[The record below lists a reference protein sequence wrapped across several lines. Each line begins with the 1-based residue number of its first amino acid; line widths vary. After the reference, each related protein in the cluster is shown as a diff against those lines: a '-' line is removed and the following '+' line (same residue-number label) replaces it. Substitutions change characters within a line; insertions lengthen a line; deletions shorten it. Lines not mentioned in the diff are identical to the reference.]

1 MTYDRFSNANRNRW
15 VEQIENA
22 TETPMLFISLLYIVA
37 ALLPNIIAF
46 TPYQEKVLD
55 DLLWLLWGLFA
66 TEFLL
71 RLILTPNKLN
81 YVIKNWPDVL
91 IVALPFIRPLR
102 FFRLLFVLPRAWRH
116 TRSILRK
123 KTLRMIGLM
132 STLTVL
138 LSASFVYVVE
148 RGHSG
153 PIDSFADALW
163 WAITTITT
171 VGYGDTYPVT
181 GFGRG
186 VAVILMVTGITLFG
200 LLTANAASFFLE
212 DHKTEHSYLLLNTI
226 NDEQKQLA
234 AQLSK
239 LNRHTPQRPRFL
251 LAGFKAQ
258 LTAKRAAREREAQ
271 LLQLQQR
278 RNLFKKQ

>member
-1 MTYDRFSNANRNRW
+1 
-15 VEQIENA
+15 
-22 TETPMLFISLLYIVA
+22 
-37 ALLPNIIAF
+37 IIF
-46 TPYQEKVLD
+46 TPYQEGVVD

-71 RLILTPNKLN
+71 RLSLTPNKIK
-81 YVIKNWPDVL
+81 YVKKNCPDVL

-132 STLTVL
+132 SALTVF

-148 RGHSG
+148 RDHAG

-212 DHKTEHSYLLLNTI
+212 DHKTEHSYLLLNNI

-234 AQLSK
+234 ALLTK
-239 LNRHTPQRPRFL
+239 LNRGAAQRPRFL
-251 LAGFKAQ
+251 LAGFKTQ
-258 LTAKRAAREREAQ
+258 LAVKRAALEQARRLQAQ
-271 LLQLQQR
+271 KS
-278 RNLFKKQ
+278 RNLFKWQ

>member
-1 MTYDRFSNANRNRW
+1 MKYDRFSNANRSKW

-37 ALLPNIIAF
+37 ALLPNIIIF
-46 TPYQEKVLD
+46 TPYQEGVLD

-71 RLILTPNKLN
+71 RLSLTPNKIK
-81 YVIKNWPDVL
+81 YVKKNWPDVL

-132 STLTVL
+132 SALTVF

-148 RGHSG
+148 R
-153 PIDSFADALW
+153 
-163 WAITTITT
+163 
-171 VGYGDTYPVT
+171 
-181 GFGRG
+181 
-186 VAVILMVTGITLFG
+186 
-200 LLTANAASFFLE
+200 
-212 DHKTEHSYLLLNTI
+212 
-226 NDEQKQLA
+226 
-234 AQLSK
+234 
-239 LNRHTPQRPRFL
+239 
-251 LAGFKAQ
+251 
-258 LTAKRAAREREAQ
+258 
-271 LLQLQQR
+271 
-278 RNLFKKQ
+278 